1 MAMIQQ
7 SKDVDTD
14 LDTVM
19 QEIRLNL
26 QRNRAAGSGLD
37 KVRLAGNPSSILE
50 LSRPT
55 LVQASPP
62 VPHSTPV
69 KAPSRTHEGVPPVGG
84 GEDPTSRRAVAH
96 PAGECRS
103 SAGDPEGL
111 ALHRLRRRRHQRSVL
126 RRAPGR
132 RGRPAGAAG
141 EGGAGAA
148 GGVAR
153 QGRQP
158 HRQHLLRQ
166 PHPQGFPPLH
176 PSIPPPPRPA
186 PLSARLADARRACRR
201 SRGRGRRLRARPQAA
216 ARRWRRRARLRSARW
231 ATRASSR

>member
-1 MAMIQQ
+1 MIQQ

-26 QRNRAAGSGLD
+26 ERNRAAGAGLD

-50 LSRPT
+50 LSLPT

-62 VPHSTPV
+62 APHSTPV
-69 KAPSRTHEGVPPVGG
+69 RAPSRTHEGVPPVGG
-84 GEDPTSRRAVAH
+84 GEDLASRRSAAH
-96 PAGECRS
+96 LAGECRS
-103 SAGDPEGL
+103 SAGDSEGL
-111 ALHRLRRRRHQRSVL
+111 ALPHFRRGRRQRSVL

-141 EGGAGAA
+141 GGGARAA
-148 GGVAR
+148 CGVAR
-153 QGRQP
+153 QGRQPHPPPPLPYLSPYRSPYCMIVKHLRTGRQP

-166 PHPQGFPPLH
+166 PRPQGFPPLH
-176 PSIPPPPRPA
+176 PSAPPPPRPPA
-186 PLSARLADARRACRR
+186 LHPSPHA
-201 SRGRGRRLRARPQAA
+201 
-216 ARRWRRRARLRSARW
+216 
-231 ATRASSR
+231 